1 MKTPRQNP
9 PRAEDRKERLK
20 AALKVNIARRKAQ
33 AAAKAKTTGQAT
45 TGQATT
51 GQTAQT
57 APTQEAEDS

>member
-45 TGQATT
+45 TGQA
-51 GQTAQT
+51 AQT
-57 APTQEAEDS
+57 ALTQEAEDS

>member
-33 AAAKAKTTGQAT
+33 AAAKARTTGQA
-45 TGQATT
+45 
-51 GQTAQT
+51 AQI

>member
-1 MKTPRQNP
+1 MIMKTPRQNP

-33 AAAKAKTTGQAT
+33 AAAKARTTGQA
-45 TGQATT
+45 
-51 GQTAQT
+51 AQI